1 MDRPAFTPNVVDCCV
16 VCVVGV
22 EVLAVMAGSAVLG
35 MAVLGC
41 LSGFPAVGLS
51 RWSIPL
57 VDLGD
62 DGWG

>member
-1 MDRPAFTPNVVDCCV
+1 M
-16 VCVVGV
+16 GV